1 MSFEGV
7 ASLSSTSRLSCL
19 WAAGGKL
26 FVALMLVL
34 VGCQDASAPES
45 DPTLRAIQKGGTL
58 KVLTRNAPTT
68 YYIERGTRKGPEY
81 ELARRFAEELGVE
94 LKLIVID
101 DIGRILEALANGRGH
116 IAAAG
121 LTRTEDRQER
131 FAFGPVYQTVQQQV
145 VCRRGQKVPDGPAE
159 LADRELLVLEDSSY
173 VERLQ
178 ELNGKHPELD
188 WRATDDLATEQIMA
202 RVWQRK
208 VDCTVADSNI
218 VALNRRYYPE
228 LVVAFPLSE
237 EQGLAWALPKGAEAL
252 QAKLGSWLNGLEKRK
267 HLAALR
273 DRYYGH
279 VQIFDYVDIATF
291 RRRIDSRLPKYQS
304 AFRKVA
310 KDYPR
315 IDWHLLAA
323 QAYQESHWDP
333 RARSPTGVRGI
344 MMLTQNTARSLGIS
358 NRLDVQA
365 SIRGGAQYLGRMM
378 GQLPDSIE
386 EPDRTWMALAAYNVG
401 MGHLK
406 DARELARR
414 LGRDP
419 DSWSDLKDVLPKLA
433 QKAYYKDLRYGYA
446 RGTEPVKYVRR
457 IRQYDQVL
465 TRALGS

>member
-1 MSFEGV
+1 MT
-7 ASLSSTSRLSCL
+7 LMSRLRP
-19 WAAGGKL
+19 ATGKL
-26 FVALMLVL
+26 LAVLLLVAVG
-34 VGCQDASAPES
+34 GCQEASAPKANT
-45 DPTLRAIQKGGTL
+45 TLRAIQESGTL

-68 YYIERGTRKGPEY
+68 YYIERGTQKGLDY

-94 LKLIVID
+94 LELIVID

-116 IAAAG
+116 LAAAG
-121 LTRTEDRQER
+121 LTRTEER
-131 FAFGPVYQTVQQQV
+131 RKRFDFGPVYQSVQQQA
-145 VCRRGQKVPDGPAE
+145 VCRRGQKLPEGPAE

-178 ELNGKHPELD
+178 ELKGKHPELD
-188 WRATDDLATEQIMA
+188 WRVTDDLATEQIMA
-202 RVWQRK
+202 RVWERK

-228 LVVAFPLSE
+228 LVVAFPVSE
-237 EQGLAWALPKGAEAL
+237 EQGLAWALPKGAQAL
-252 QAKLGSWLNGLEKRK
+252 QAKIETWMAGLEKRN
-267 HLAALR
+267 HLGALR

-279 VQIFDYVDIATF
+279 VQIFNYVDIATF
-291 RRRIDSRLPKYQS
+291 RRRVDSRLPNYQA

-310 KDYPR
+310 KEHPG

-323 QAYQESHWDP
+323 QAYQESHWEP
-333 RARSPTGVRGI
+333 QARSPTGVRGI
-344 MMLTQNTARSLGIS
+344 MMLTQNTARSLGVS

-365 SIRGGAQYLGRMM
+365 SIRGGAQYLARMR

-406 DARELARR
+406 DARKLAKQ

-419 DSWSDLKDVLPKLA
+419 DSWSDMKDVLPKLA

-457 IRQYDQVL
+457 IRQYDQIL